1 MAAPDRTSKKQSAAS
16 FGSTPPKPALVFF
29 VDRSLGQKV
38 IAEKLRQNGVDVEI
52 HDDHFPQNAL
62 DEDWLSE
69 VGQRG
74 WVVLT
79 KDDRI
84 RYRPAELAAYRQN
97 KVRVFVLGSGEMKAQ
112 EMADAF
118 VKAPPKIFRFTRK
131 NSAPFF
137 ARISRNGRVSLL

>member
-1 MAAPDRTSKKQSAAS
+1 MAAPDRTSKKQSAANS
-16 FGSTPPKPALVFF
+16 GSTPPKPALVFF

-84 RYRPAELAAYRQN
+84 RYRPTELAAYMLN
-97 KVRVFVLGSGEMKAQ
+97 KVRVFVFGSGEMKAQ

-118 VKAPPKIFRFTRK
+118 TKALPKIFRFTRK

-137 ARISRNGRVSLL
+137 VRISRNGRVSLL